1 MKYALVLMVL
11 VSNVAFADVYVIA
24 KKDGTVYTMSEK
36 DDTVVP
42 ADCTLTVL
50 RGKTIESLG
59 LTQSVDLYDFQGES
73 FKLNAKRVSDRD
85 NAEKQAALAETAE
98 VAQKSSAV
106 AKLAAL
112 GLTADEIS
120 ALTGK
125 K

>member
-11 VSNVAFADVYVIA
+11 VSSTAFADVYVIA
-24 KKDGTVYTMSEK
+24 KKDGTIYTMSEK
-36 DDTVVP
+36 NDTVVP
-42 ADCTLTVL
+42 ADCSLTVL
-50 RGKTIESLG
+50 RGKTLETLG
-59 LTQSVDLYDFQGES
+59 MTQAPDLYDFKGES

-98 VAQKSSAV
+98 AAQKSSAV

-112 GLTADEIS
+112 GLTADEIA